1 MKLTVQEAADFFNVS
16 RTAVYNWLKAGLPY
30 AEEKVIGVKKRK
42 KIETEDVYKFLQVT
56 KTD

>member
-30 AEEKVIGVKKRK
+30 VEEKVIGIKRRK
-42 KIETEDVYKFLQVT
+42 KIDTDDVYKFLQVT
-56 KTD
+56 KD